1 MKAMGKACQTMAA
14 GGGFFL
20 GFLWGVSVWAGG
32 TASGAEALVRAAL
45 VPGGL
50 LACGY
55 AAVLACLFWS
65 DLPTP
70 RLVGLRAVVAPAAFS
85 LSVGAGYLGIRG
97 TLWLLGS

>member
-1 MKAMGKACQTMAA
+1 MTSMGKACQTIAA

-32 TASGAEALVRAAL
+32 AVAGGEALVRAAL
-45 VPGGL
+45 VPGAL

-55 AAVLACLFWS
+55 ATVLAGLFWA
-65 DLPTP
+65 DLPVP
-70 RLVGLRAVVAPAAFS
+70 RLVGLRAAVGPAAFT
-85 LSVGAGYLGIRG
+85 LSVGAGHLGIRG

>member
-1 MKAMGKACQTMAA
+1 MKAMGKACQTIAA

-32 TASGAEALVRAAL
+32 VIGGGEALVRAAL
-45 VPGGL
+45 VPGAL

-55 AAVLACLFWS
+55 GAVLACLFWT
-65 DLPTP
+65 DLPAP
-70 RLVGLRAVVAPAAFS
+70 RLVGLRAAVAPAAFT
-85 LSVGAGYLGIRG
+85 LSIGAGYVGIRG

>member
-1 MKAMGKACQTMAA
+1 MRVTGKALQTIAA

-32 TASGAEALVRAAL
+32 TISGGEALVRAAL

-55 AAVLACLFWS
+55 ATVLGCLFWT
-65 DLPTP
+65 DLPAP
-70 RLVGLRAVVAPAAFS
+70 RLMGLRAVVAPAAFT